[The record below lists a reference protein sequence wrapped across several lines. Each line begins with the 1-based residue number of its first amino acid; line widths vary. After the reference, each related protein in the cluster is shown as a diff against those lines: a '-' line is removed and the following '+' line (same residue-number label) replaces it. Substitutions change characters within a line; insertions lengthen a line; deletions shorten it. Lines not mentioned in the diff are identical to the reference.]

1 MEEAEPN
8 SAATRHHI
16 ADILV
21 ASVNMAEK
29 FWFADWQ
36 AGMMYMIL
44 DNAEHQ
50 HRVSMMHWNA
60 YLAAH
65 GELDRPWLKAQPQ
78 TPGTMVQ
85 TFANGFPCSKDHN
98 V

>member
-29 FWFADWQ
+29 FWFAD
-36 AGMMYMIL
+36 
-44 DNAEHQ
+44 
-50 HRVSMMHWNA
+50 
-60 YLAAH
+60 
-65 GELDRPWLKAQPQ
+65 
-78 TPGTMVQ
+78 
-85 TFANGFPCSKDHN
+85 
-98 V
+98 